1 MEEILR
7 EPPVLEGHSS
17 SSIYDESLWP
27 DVRSL
32 SKEITVAEL
41 DNKRETATARYK
53 LLKAYQT
60 HGELNDL
67 CIQAANID
75 DKAKKDAAVEKL
87 DQDFIVYPRKQTVG

>member
-1 MEEILR
+1 MPTLEPHHIQQLRDRILR
-7 EPPVLEGHSS
+7 LYIEGQ
-17 SSIYDESLWP
+17 I
-27 DVRSL
+27 
-32 SKEITVAEL
+32 AEL